1 MPMDVRSFLLSAA
14 GRATRRDF
22 WMLSLGVTAG
32 TVLFAVVGN
41 ATDLPLLAGIWILL
55 TIVPSIM
62 VQVRRCHD
70 RGRSGWFI
78 LCTLIPAVGPIWVL
92 VELGFLRGTDGPN
105 RFGPDP
111 LVPERDGL
119 LAT

>member
-1 MPMDVRSFLLSAA
+1 MDARSFLLSPN
-14 GRATRRDF
+14 GRATRWHF
-22 WMLSLGVTAG
+22 WMLFLGITLG
-32 TVLFAVVGN
+32 TVLFAVIAN
-41 ATDLPLLAGIWILL
+41 AANLPLLAGIWPLV

-78 LCTLIPAVGPIWVL
+78 LCSLIPVAGPIWVL
-92 VELGFLRGTDGPN
+92 VELGFLRGTEGPN

-111 LVPERDGL
+111 LAPGRDGL
-119 LAT
+119 FAT